1 MLQDNLKKIRE
12 ERGLTKR
19 DLCEKTGIS
28 ERAYLTYEFGEREP
42 KVGVIQKLADFYGVT
57 TDYLLGREPAKSP
70 LDQLHIAEDEKSVLE
85 GYLTLPS
92 DVRAQILDTMLML
105 AQRASEARKRAQDDT
120 APPLF
125 VFKRLSVHKASA
137 GVGYDLYD
145 PDAWREV
152 TVLDCPEAHDAD
164 FAVQVEG
171 DSMEPGLHDGDIVYV
186 KIDPDVPV
194 GKIGVFQVGG
204 CGYIKERGA
213 DCLISHNRAAYPP
226 IPLAG
231 TESHCIGL
239 VIGVAELPGKCGK

>member
-1 MLQDNLKKIRE
+1 MLKDSLKKIRE
-12 ERGLTKR
+12 DHGLTKR
-19 DLCEKTGIS
+19 ELCEKTGIS

-42 KVGVIQKLADFYGVT
+42 KISVIQKLADFYGVT

-70 LDQLHIAEDEKSVLE
+70 LDQLHIAEDEKSVLT

-92 DVRAQILDTMLML
+92 GVRAQILDTMLML
-105 AQRASEARKRAQDDT
+105 AQRASEARKRVQDD

-164 FAVQVEG
+164 FAVQIEG
-171 DSMEPGLHDGDIVYV
+171 DSMEPSLHDGDIVYV
-186 KIDPDVPV
+186 RIDPEVPV
-194 GKIGVFQVGG
+194 GKVGVFQVDG
-204 CGYIKERGA
+204 CGYIKERGT
-213 DCLISHNRAAYPP
+213 DRLISHNPAYPP

-231 TESHCIGL
+231 TESRCIGL